1 MPNNTLDLIG
11 LAIDKNPVDFSSM
24 VDDILRQKTLDAL
37 SAERISVAEKAY
49 GTPSSEEGDD
59 GELDGEVFVDDD
71 FDDQI
76 DLDDLDLEGISDD
89 E

>member
-24 VDDILRQKTLDAL
+24 VDDILRQKTLEAL
-37 SAERISVAEKAY
+37 NVERISVAEKAY
-49 GTPSSEEGDD
+49 GTPSTEE
-59 GELDGEVFVDDD
+59 GELDGDDFVSDD
-71 FDDQI
+71 FDDEF
-76 DLDDLDLEGISDD
+76 DLDDLDLEGINDD